1 MSKGSRKCKACENP
15 VKGHQG
21 PYGLNKCKMV
31 PTVSESKVESE
42 KKGNLVTEH
51 EADDGSKSLEKSNV
65 VQVLLKA
72 NKPASSLVERTC
84 ENVFDDGIDVNEVSS
99 ISEAFPK
106 CSLGDA
112 SLNFDEVESSTVRNR
127 IVSKSDTNVDIRNI
141 IVSNHF
147 VMCRCGNEDGECE
160 CTGDVTF
167 NNVLEGKIGIARNV
181 QLDVHIDGDLELY
194 SSLDGWIST
203 KPNTLKLV
211 FECDSVDNASKI
223 EGKVVIE
230 AKRVVEVVKGR
241 KELRTAVRGSFC
253 TTVKS
258 SGQCWTTYENDFD
271 LFMIDDEFDEYFA

>member
-1 MSKGSRKCKACENP
+1 
-15 VKGHQG
+15 
-21 PYGLNKCKMV
+21 MV

-65 VQVLLKA
+65 VQVLLMT
-72 NKPASSLVERTC
+72 NEPASSLVERTR
-84 ENVFDDGIDVNEVSS
+84 ENVFDDDIDVNEVSS

-194 SSLDGWIST
+194 SSLDGWTST

-253 TTVKS
+253 TSVKS

-271 LFMIDDEFDEYFA
+271 LFMIDDVLLKYINLFMMYDVFMMYINQFEHVSRC